1 MICNF
6 EVTIDKEKEFSM
18 YENVQSL
25 LMVAQMMSPYKL
37 ESEYVTSDYDSKV
50 IIRLKNFELTEE
62 IIENW
67 NQQSLKMLETLGY
80 SYDDTFPSKTKN

>member
-1 MICNF
+1 MILNF
-6 EVTIDKEKEFSM
+6 EVTLDREKEFSM

-25 LMVAQMMSPYKL
+25 LMAAQMMSPYKL

-62 IIENW
+62 TIENW
-67 NQQSLKMLETLGY
+67 NQQSLKMLEMLGC
-80 SYDDTFPSKTKN
+80 SL

>member
-25 LMVAQMMSPYKL
+25 LMMAQMMSPYKL
-37 ESEYVTSDYDSKV
+37 ESECVTSDYDSKV
-50 IIRLKNFELTEE
+50 TIRLKNFEITEE

-67 NQQSLKMLETLGY
+67 NQQSVKMLGMLGC
-80 SYDDTFPSKTKN
+80 SL